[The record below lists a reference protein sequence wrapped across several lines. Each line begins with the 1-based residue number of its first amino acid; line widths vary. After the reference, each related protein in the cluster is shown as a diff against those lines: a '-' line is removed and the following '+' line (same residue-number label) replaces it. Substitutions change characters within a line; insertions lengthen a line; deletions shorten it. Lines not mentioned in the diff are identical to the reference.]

1 MATGTLP
8 EEGELLLGAVMLPPG
23 RRIVPQEGPGEPVA
37 WVTTQPVP
45 DPGRVWSALSDA
57 HLETGLVPIVLT
69 DGEKDED
76 FFFSAPDDL
85 AELDHLD
92 AASVLGISL
101 APPEGSK
108 LTMAECQQFLGSLA
122 PAPIGLVPARRPA
135 DVLPTVGW
143 RTADR
148 FPTSLPIAAVLRS
161 WEARFGARLLDVG
174 PGAQI
179 RLLVERPPRS
189 AEAAQRVAAEHL
201 AFCGE
206 RAGQGRDITAIAA
219 SLVDAPVWTCWW
231 GPSTGPGREEAGPGG
246 EEAGPG
252 SQEAGSQEA
261 DVSGQEAGPAGQ
273 EASPGGQEAGAG
285 GQEAS
290 PGGQEA
296 GPGGQE
302 ASSE

>member
-1 MATGTLP
+1 MATDTLP
-8 EEGELLLGAVMLPPG
+8 EEGELRLGAVMLPPG

-69 DGEKDED
+69 DDEKDED

-101 APPEGSK
+101 APPEGGK
-108 LTMAECQQFLGSLA
+108 LSMAEHQQILGSLP
-122 PAPIGLVPARRPA
+122 PAPIALVPARRPA

-143 RTADR
+143 RTIDR
-148 FPTSLPIAAVLRS
+148 FPTSLPVAAVLRS

-179 RLLVERPPRS
+179 RLLVERPPHS
-189 AEAAQRVAAEHL
+189 TEAAQRVAAEHF
-201 AFCGE
+201 AFCDE
-206 RAGQGRDITAIAA
+206 CAGQGLHDIPAIAA
-219 SLVDAPVWTCWW
+219 SLVDAPVWTCRW
-231 GPSTGPGREEAGPGG
+231 GRNAGPD
-246 EEAGPG
+246 EQPASAGDQPAD
-252 SQEAGSQEA
+252 AGDQPA
-261 DVSGQEAGPAGQ
+261 DAGDQPASA
-273 EASPGGQEAGAG
+273 E
-285 GQEAS
+285 
-290 PGGQEA
+290 
-296 GPGGQE
+296 
-302 ASSE
+302 

>member
-1 MATGTLP
+1 MATDTLP
-8 EEGELLLGAVMLPPG
+8 DEGELRLGAVMLPPG
-23 RRIVPQEGPGEPVA
+23 RRIVPQEGAGEPVA

-45 DPGRVWSALSDA
+45 DPGLIWSALSDA

-76 FFFSAPDDL
+76 FFFSAPADL

-92 AASVLGISL
+92 AASVLGMGL
-101 APPEGSK
+101 APPEASK
-108 LTMAECQQFLGSLA
+108 LSMAECQQILGSLA

-143 RTADR
+143 RTAGR

-174 PGAQI
+174 PGTQI

-189 AEAAQRVAAEHL
+189 TEAAQRVAAEHL
-201 AFCGE
+201 AFCDE
-206 RAGQGRDITAIAA
+206 RVGQGHDIPGVAA

-231 GPSTGPGREEAGPGG
+231 DPKA
-246 EEAGPG
+246 
-252 SQEAGSQEA
+252 
-261 DVSGQEAGPAGQ
+261 V
-273 EASPGGQEAGAG
+273 PGGQA
-285 GQEAS
+285 
-290 PGGQEA
+290 
-296 GPGGQE
+296 

>member
-1 MATGTLP
+1 MATDTLP
-8 EEGELLLGAVMLPPG
+8 EEGELRLGAVMLPPG

-45 DPGRVWSALSDA
+45 DPGLVWSALSAA

-85 AELDHLD
+85 AGLDHLD

-101 APPEGSK
+101 APPEDGK
-108 LTMAECQQFLGSLA
+108 LSMAEHQQILGSLP
-122 PAPIGLVPARRPA
+122 PALIGLVPARRPA

-143 RTADR
+143 HTIDR

-189 AEAAQRVAAEHL
+189 TEAAQRVAAEHF
-201 AFCGE
+201 AFCDE
-206 RAGQGRDITAIAA
+206 SAGQGLHDIDGIAA
-219 SLVDAPVWTCWW
+219 SLVNASVWTCWW
-231 GPSTGPGREEAGPGG
+231 GRNAGPGDQP
-246 EEAGPG
+246 A
-252 SQEAGSQEA
+252 SA
-261 DVSGQEAGPAGQ
+261 DDRSASADDHP
-273 EASPGGQEAGAG
+273 ASPDEQAD
-285 GQEAS
+285 S
-290 PGGQEA
+290 PDDQ
-296 GPGGQE
+296 P

>member
-1 MATGTLP
+1 MATDTLP
-8 EEGELLLGAVMLPPG
+8 EEGELRLGAVMLPPG
-23 RRIVPQEGPGEPVA
+23 RRIVPPDGPGEPVA

-76 FFFSAPDDL
+76 FFFSVPDDL
-85 AELDHLD
+85 AGLDHLD
-92 AASVLGISL
+92 AASVLGIISL
-101 APPEGSK
+101 APAEDGK
-108 LTMAECQQFLGSLA
+108 LSMAECQQVLGSLP
-122 PAPIGLVPARRPA
+122 PALIGLVPASRPA

-143 RTADR
+143 RTIDR

-189 AEAAQRVAAEHL
+189 TEAAQRVAAEHF
-201 AFCGE
+201 AFCDE
-206 RAGQGRDITAIAA
+206 CAGQGLHDIPGIAA

-231 GPSTGPGREEAGPGG
+231 GPNAGP
-246 EEAGPG
+246 
-252 SQEAGSQEA
+252 
-261 DVSGQEAGPAGQ
+261 VGQP
-273 EASPGGQEAGAG
+273 
-285 GQEAS
+285 
-290 PGGQEA
+290 
-296 GPGGQE
+296 

>member
-1 MATGTLP
+1 MATDTLP
-8 EEGELLLGAVMLPPG
+8 DEGELRLGAVMLPPG
-23 RRIVPQEGPGEPVA
+23 RRIRPEGAGEPVA

-45 DPGRVWSALSDA
+45 DPGLIWSALSDA

-76 FFFSAPDDL
+76 FFFSAPADL

-92 AASVLGISL
+92 AASVLGMDL
-101 APPEGSK
+101 APPEASK
-108 LTMAECQQFLGSLA
+108 LSMAECQQILGALP

-143 RTADR
+143 RTIDR

-174 PGAQI
+174 PGSQI

-189 AEAAQRVAAEHL
+189 TEAAQRVAAEHL
-201 AFCGE
+201 AFCDE
-206 RAGQGRDITAIAA
+206 RAGQGHDIPGVAA

-231 GPSTGPGREEAGPGG
+231 DPKA
-246 EEAGPG
+246 
-252 SQEAGSQEA
+252 
-261 DVSGQEAGPAGQ
+261 V
-273 EASPGGQEAGAG
+273 PGGQ
-285 GQEAS
+285 
-290 PGGQEA
+290 P
-296 GPGGQE
+296 

>member
-1 MATGTLP
+1 MASDTLP
-8 EEGELLLGAVMLPPG
+8 EEGELRLGAVMLPPG
-23 RRIVPQEGPGEPVA
+23 PRIVPQEGPGEPVA

-101 APPEGSK
+101 APPEGGK
-108 LTMAECQQFLGSLA
+108 LSMAEHQQILGSLP
-122 PAPIGLVPARRPA
+122 PAPIGLVPARLPA

-143 RTADR
+143 RTIDR

-189 AEAAQRVAAEHL
+189 TEAAQRVAAEHF
-201 AFCGE
+201 AFCDE
-206 RAGQGRDITAIAA
+206 CAGQGLHDIPGIAA

-231 GPSTGPGREEAGPGG
+231 GPN
-246 EEAGPG
+246 
-252 SQEAGSQEA
+252 
-261 DVSGQEAGPAGQ
+261 
-273 EASPGGQEAGAG
+273 ASPGGQ
-285 GQEAS
+285 
-290 PGGQEA
+290 P
-296 GPGGQE
+296 

>member
-1 MATGTLP
+1 MAADTLP
-8 EEGELLLGAVMLPPG
+8 EEGELRLGAVMLPPG

-76 FFFSAPDDL
+76 FFFSAPADL

-101 APPEGSK
+101 APPEVGK
-108 LTMAECQQFLGSLA
+108 LSMAEHQQILGSLP

-135 DVLPTVGW
+135 DVLPAVGW
-143 RTADR
+143 RTIDR

-189 AEAAQRVAAEHL
+189 TEAAQRVAAEHF
-201 AFCGE
+201 AFCDE
-206 RAGQGRDITAIAA
+206 CAGQGLHDIPGIAA

-231 GPSTGPGREEAGPGG
+231 GPN
-246 EEAGPG
+246 
-252 SQEAGSQEA
+252 
-261 DVSGQEAGPAGQ
+261 
-273 EASPGGQEAGAG
+273 ASPGDQPASD
-285 GQEAS
+285 AS
-290 PGGQEA
+290 PGDQPVGDASPDDQ
-296 GPGGQE
+296 P